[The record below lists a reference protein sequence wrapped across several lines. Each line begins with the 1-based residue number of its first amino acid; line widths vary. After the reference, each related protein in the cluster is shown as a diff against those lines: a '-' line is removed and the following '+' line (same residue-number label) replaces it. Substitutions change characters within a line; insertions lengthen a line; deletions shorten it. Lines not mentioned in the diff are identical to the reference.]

1 MKLPLMVA
9 YASNVQVKFL
19 SQLLKLEFIYKQ
31 GVSIEENFETTLENM
46 KRRGN
51 AGSCCNG

>member
-1 MKLPLMVA
+1 MVA